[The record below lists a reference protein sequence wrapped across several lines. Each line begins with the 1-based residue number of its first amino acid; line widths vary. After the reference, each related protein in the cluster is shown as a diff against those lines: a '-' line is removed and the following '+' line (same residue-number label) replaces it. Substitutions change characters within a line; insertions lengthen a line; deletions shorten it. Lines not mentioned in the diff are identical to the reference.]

1 MTQPEIP
8 PLGVPLSSDTEWRP
22 DRPQPRIAWRK
33 LAMLDAAE
41 LLADLHVPPGN
52 RLEKLTGDRARAV
65 QHPDKPAVAD
75 LLLLVGCWT
84 GGRADR

>member
-1 MTQPEIP
+1 VMTQPEIP

-41 LLADLHVPPGN
+41 PSSRWG
-52 RLEKLTGDRARAV
+52 
-65 QHPDKPAVAD
+65 
-75 LLLLVGCWT
+75 
-84 GGRADR
+84 